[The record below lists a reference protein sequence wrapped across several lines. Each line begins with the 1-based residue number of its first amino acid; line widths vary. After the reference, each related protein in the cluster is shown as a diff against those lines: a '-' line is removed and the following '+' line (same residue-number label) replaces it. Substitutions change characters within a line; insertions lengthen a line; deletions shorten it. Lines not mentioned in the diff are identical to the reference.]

1 MGYKFSSSPPETEV
15 RRLDNLR
22 QTYEIQAQRFSR
34 LHDDVVVV
42 TLLICILF
50 ITLGYLWVSGF
61 VLLTGSLIIYLAKKR
76 ILSINRKI
84 SQVNHELH
92 EICLRLLPQTKR

>member
-1 MGYKFSSSPPETEV
+1 MGYKSFSSPPETEV

-22 QTYEIQAQRFSR
+22 QTYETQAQRFSR
-34 LHDDVVVV
+34 LHDNVVVV
-42 TLLICILF
+42 TLLICISF

-61 VLLTGSLIIYLAKKR
+61 VLLIGSLIIYLAKKR

-84 SQVNHELH
+84 SQVDNELH
-92 EICLRLLPQTKR
+92 EICLRLIPQTKR